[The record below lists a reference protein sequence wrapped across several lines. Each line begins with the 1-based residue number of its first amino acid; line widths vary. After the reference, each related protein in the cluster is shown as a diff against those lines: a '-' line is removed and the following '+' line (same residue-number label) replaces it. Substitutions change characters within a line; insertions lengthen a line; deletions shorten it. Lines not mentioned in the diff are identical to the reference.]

1 MRMTRQ
7 GRWAVALLA
16 AALAGAVSWPGAAS
30 AAEVTVTT
38 SPAEV
43 RQGDAIQ
50 LSVVVPADRPDTRT
64 TKIELTMPP
73 DAPIG
78 EVYPLSVPDWAPTI
92 TTRTLDQPVP
102 GMHAAELNQVTH
114 SVTWLRVPGTGSG
127 AARLPLGM
135 GPMPATDRLTFTV
148 IQTYADGTVVRW
160 ADLAGGKHPAP
171 TVDLLPPLPGAMT
184 HNGDPGANGAGTN
197 GGAHGGHGAAGGA
210 QGSVPGSAP
219 NGAAPAAGTADDGP
233 SADLLL
239 GGGLLAGLAGG
250 AAIGWLL
257 SRRRRD
263 TMTLPLDDSPS
274 PDDSSSPDAPAA
286 TERPDADPRSDSPD
300 PAPAPADET
309 PAPGSPRSGPAPDS
323 PTGGP
328 APDSPHGSP
337 APNSSGGDLAPDSPR
352 GGPAPD
358 SPHGGPALHSPHGG
372 PTPHSLH
379 GDPAPT
385 SPRGE
390 LVPDS
395 PDSGSSARPLGEP
408 VPVGGAR
415 RDA

>member
-7 GRWAVALLA
+7 GRWAAALLA
-16 AALAGAVSWPGAAS
+16 AVLAGAVSWPGAAS
-30 AAEVTVTT
+30 AAGVTVTT

-50 LSVVVPADRPDTRT
+50 LSVVVPADRPGSRT

-114 SVTWLRVPGTGSG
+114 AVTWLRVPGTGSG
-127 AARLPLGM
+127 AAQLPLGM

-148 IQTYADGTVVRW
+148 VQTYADGTVVRW
-160 ADLAGGKHPAP
+160 ADPAGGKHPAP
-171 TVDLLPPLPGAMT
+171 TVELLPPLPGTMT
-184 HNGDPGANGAGTN
+184 HNGDPGTN
-197 GGAHGGHGAAGGA
+197 GGAHSGHGAAGGA
-210 QGSVPGSAP
+210 QGGVPGGVQNGAP
-219 NGAAPAAGTADDGP
+219 NGAAPAAGAADDGP

-263 TMTLPLDDSPS
+263 TMTLPPDDSPS
-274 PDDSSSPDAPAA
+274 PDEPDA
-286 TERPDADPRSDSPD
+286 TERPDADNSSDSPERAVAPTPAAD
-300 PAPAPADET
+300 TPAPDAPRSAPAPAS
-309 PAPGSPRSGPAPDS
+309 PAD
-323 PTGGP
+323 TP

-337 APNSSGGDLAPDSPR
+337 APDSP
-352 GGPAPD
+352 G
-358 SPHGGPALHSPHGG
+358 
-372 PTPHSLH
+372 
-379 GDPAPT
+379 GDPA
-385 SPRGE
+385 
-390 LVPDS
+390 PDS
-395 PDSGSSARPLGEP
+395 PDSGSAAHPHSSGGDPAPDSPDSGSAAHPLGEP
-408 VPVGGAR
+408 VPAGGAR
-415 RDA
+415 RKA

>member
-7 GRWAVALLA
+7 GRWAAALLA
-16 AALAGAVSWPGAAS
+16 AVLAGAVSWPGAAS
-30 AAEVTVTT
+30 AAGVTVTT

-50 LSVVVPADRPDTRT
+50 LSVVVPADRPGSRT

-114 SVTWLRVPGTGSG
+114 AVTWLRVPGTGSG
-127 AARLPLGM
+127 AALLPLGM

-148 IQTYADGTVVRW
+148 VQTYADGTVVRW
-160 ADLAGGKHPAP
+160 ADPAGGKHPAP
-171 TVDLLPPLPGAMT
+171 TVELLPPLPGTMT
-184 HNGDPGANGAGTN
+184 HNGGPGTN
-197 GGAHGGHGAAGGA
+197 GGAHSGHGAAGGA
-210 QGSVPGSAP
+210 QGGVPGGVQNGAP
-219 NGAAPAAGTADDGP
+219 NGAAPAADDGP

-263 TMTLPLDDSPS
+263 TMTLPPDDNPS
-274 PDDSSSPDAPAA
+274 PDEPDA
-286 TERPDADPRSDSPD
+286 TERPNADNRSDSPEHEV
-300 PAPAPADET
+300 APDT
-309 PAPGSPRSGPAPDS
+309 PAPDSLRSGPAPTS
-323 PTGGP
+323 P
-328 APDSPHGSP
+328 
-337 APNSSGGDLAPDSPR
+337 
-352 GGPAPD
+352 
-358 SPHGGPALHSPHGG
+358 
-372 PTPHSLH
+372 H
-379 GDPAPT
+379 GDPAPH
-385 SPRGE
+385 SSGGDPA
-390 LVPDS
+390 PDS
-395 PDSGSSARPLGEP
+395 PDSGSAARPLSEP
-408 VPVGGAR
+408 VPAGGAR

>member
-1 MRMTRQ
+1 M
-7 GRWAVALLA
+7 
-16 AALAGAVSWPGAAS
+16 SWPGAAS
-30 AAEVTVTT
+30 AAGVTVTT

-50 LSVVVPADRPDTRT
+50 LSVVVPADRPGTRT

-114 SVTWLRVPGTGSG
+114 SVTWLRVPGTGAG

-148 IQTYADGTVVRW
+148 TQTYADGTVVQW
-160 ADLAGGKHPAP
+160 ADPAGGKHPAP
-171 TVDLLPPLPGAMT
+171 TVDLLPPLPGTMT
-184 HNGDPGANGAGTN
+184 HNGDPGAN

-210 QGSVPGSAP
+210 QGGVQGGAQNGAP
-219 NGAAPAAGTADDGP
+219 NGAPTAGTADDGP

-263 TMTLPLDDSPS
+263 AMTLPLDDTTAAPERRT
-274 PDDSSSPDAPAA
+274 PPDATATQDSVPRVGNAA
-286 TERPDADPRSDSPD
+286 SEA
-300 PAPAPADET
+300 
-309 PAPGSPRSGPAPDS
+309 
-323 PTGGP
+323 
-328 APDSPHGSP
+328 
-337 APNSSGGDLAPDSPR
+337 
-352 GGPAPD
+352 
-358 SPHGGPALHSPHGG
+358 
-372 PTPHSLH
+372 
-379 GDPAPT
+379 
-385 SPRGE
+385 
-390 LVPDS
+390 
-395 PDSGSSARPLGEP
+395 GEP
-408 VPVGGAR
+408 VTAGTASTRP
-415 RDA
+415 

>member
-1 MRMTRQ
+1 MRMIRQ
-7 GRWAVALLA
+7 GRWAAALLA

-30 AAEVTVTT
+30 AAGVTVTT

-50 LSVVVPADRPDTRT
+50 LSVVVPADRPGTRT

-114 SVTWLRVPGTGSG
+114 SVTWLRVPGTGAG

-148 IQTYADGTVVRW
+148 TQTYADGTVVQW
-160 ADLAGGKHPAP
+160 ADPAGGKHPAP
-171 TVDLLPPLPGAMT
+171 TVDLLPPLPGTMT
-184 HNGDPGANGAGTN
+184 HNGDPGANGAGAN

-210 QGSVPGSAP
+210 QGGVQGGAQNGAP
-219 NGAAPAAGTADDGP
+219 NGAPTAGTADDGP

-263 TMTLPLDDSPS
+263 AMTLPLDDTT
-274 PDDSSSPDAPAA
+274 A
-286 TERPDADPRSDSPD
+286 
-300 PAPAPADET
+300 
-309 PAPGSPRSGPAPDS
+309 APDS
-323 PTGGP
+323 RTP
-328 APDSPHGSP
+328 PDATATQDSVPRVGNAALES
-337 APNSSGGDLAPDSPR
+337 ATSEAVTAGTASS
-352 GGPAPD
+352 
-358 SPHGGPALHSPHGG
+358 
-372 PTPHSLH
+372 
-379 GDPAPT
+379 
-385 SPRGE
+385 
-390 LVPDS
+390 
-395 PDSGSSARPLGEP
+395 RP
-408 VPVGGAR
+408 
-415 RDA
+415 